1 MNGRIRANA
10 GCTSVYLI
18 SINPACNILKRPSK
32 KKHPCF
38 TLWII
43 RTKNEN
49 SLERGKAPRMKIF
62 KNILHPVVLGRE
74 SEDVVPFIQIMAKQF
89 DSQIHLLSVLWKS
102 DQVVPKA

>member
-1 MNGRIRANA
+1 
-10 GCTSVYLI
+10 
-18 SINPACNILKRPSK
+18 
-32 KKHPCF
+32 
-38 TLWII
+38 
-43 RTKNEN
+43 
-49 SLERGKAPRMKIF
+49 MKIF